1 VDPTDRRGVQLA
13 GRLAF
18 GIGRG
23 TGGRGTAP
31 PPERIV
37 PAADELPAASSPV
50 TERPTLSVALPAD
63 TDPYAIARASG
74 AAEEAA
80 RLTASVVET
89 ALAAMGSPYQWG
101 GTNANGFDCSGLIQF
116 AYAKHGVLLPRVS
129 RDQARMGQAV
139 TREVAGLRPGD
150 ILAFSSSG
158 TSGNVTHVGLYVGN
172 GQFIHSSG
180 SGVKLSQL
188 EAGDGD
194 SRWWRERWVGARR
207 IVE

>member
-1 VDPTDRRGVQLA
+1 VTD
-13 GRLAF
+13 
-18 GIGRG
+18 
-23 TGGRGTAP
+23 
-31 PPERIV
+31 
-37 PAADELPAASSPV
+37 
-50 TERPTLSVALPAD
+50 RPTLSVALPAS
-63 TDPYAIARASG
+63 TDPYDIARASG
-74 AAEEAA
+74 AGEEAA

-116 AYAKHGVLLPRVS
+116 SYAKHGVLLPRVS

-139 TREVAGLRPGD
+139 TRQVTALRPGD
-150 ILAFSSSG
+150 ILAFSSAG

-180 SGVKLSQL
+180 TGVKLSQL

-194 SRWWRERWVGARR
+194 SRWWRDRWVGARR